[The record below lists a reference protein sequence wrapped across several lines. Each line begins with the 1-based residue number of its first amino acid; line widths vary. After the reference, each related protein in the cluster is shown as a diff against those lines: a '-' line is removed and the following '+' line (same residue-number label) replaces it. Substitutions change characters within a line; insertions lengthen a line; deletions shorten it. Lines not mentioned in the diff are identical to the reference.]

1 MASKRSL
8 KRQIKGFDTKIEVS
22 GVDIGNQIRLIELLG
37 SDAVKIYKQFN
48 YRFATDVAQGVKG
61 RLPKKTGAFASSV
74 RATKTKMGASF
85 RVGYRSKQQY
95 TRLVEFGGYNPYGNI
110 LSRAIN
116 KSRTLWKTKNKDG
129 YFIMPKVR
137 EELPEMQKDYVRRLN
152 KLVMQLYGKAG
163 SKGSSRKFMGKS

>member
-48 YRFATDVAQGVKG
+48 FQFANKVAQASKG
-61 RLPKKTGAFASSV
+61 RLPKDTGALASSV

-85 RVGYRSKQQY
+85 RVGYKSKVQY
-95 TRLVEFGGYNPYGNI
+95 ARLVEFGGYNPYGNI
-110 LSRAIN
+110 ITRTFA
-116 KSRTLWKTKNKDG
+116 KSRTLWKPKNKDG
-129 YFIMPKVR
+129 YFIMPEVSK
-137 EELPEMQKDYVRRLN
+137 ELPAMQKDYVRRLN

-163 SKGSSRKFMGKS
+163 SKGSSRQFMGKS